1 VTFDPSLRPAVHFT
15 ARRNWLND
23 PNGLIWHDGE
33 YHLFFQ
39 HNPEDVVWGNMSWGH
54 AVSPDLLSW
63 TELPLALRYDESEH
77 VYSGCVVSD
86 VGNTSGLGSATQPPL
101 VAVYT
106 SHDPDT
112 RGEAQSLAVS
122 LDRGRT
128 WERYS
133 GNPVL
138 DLASSDFRDPK
149 VFRYDGAWVM
159 AVSLADKRVVRF
171 YRSADLLTWDLLS
184 DFGPVG
190 SVDGVWECP
199 DLIRVPI
206 EGSDSSAWVLLV
218 SVGDGAP
225 AGGSGMQYFVGDFDG
240 TTFTPVGEARW
251 LDHGADFYA
260 AISYSG
266 LAEPVIHG
274 WMSNWAYANEVPA
287 GEFRGSMTLPR
298 RLSLRESGPDLVL
311 VQRPIELQPAGPSYV
326 LDGVSVV
333 GRLPLPVAHRS
344 ARITAEF
351 HTGSAARVGREVR
364 VGDGEH
370 TVITVDRVAGT
381 VSLDRSQSGVID
393 FHPGFAAVH
402 SAPLRAGDVVRLE
415 VYVDIASVE
424 VFAGD
429 GEVVLTDQIFPSA
442 DSTALAVFAEGGAAV
457 LTSLE
462 IAPLSDASCA
472 PPR

>member
-39 HNPEDVVWGNMSWGH
+39 HNPEGIGWGNMSWGH
-54 AVSPDLLSW
+54 VVSPDLVSW

-86 VGNTSGLGSATQPPL
+86 ADNTSGLGSASQPPL

-106 SHDPDT
+106 SHHPDT
-112 RGEAQSLAVS
+112 GRQAQSLAVS

-128 WERYS
+128 WERYA

-138 DLASSDFRDPK
+138 DLALSDFRDPK
-149 VFRYDGAWVM
+149 VFRHDDAWVM

-171 YRSADLLTWDLLS
+171 YRSADLITWEWLS
-184 DFGPVG
+184 DFGPAG
-190 SVDGVWECP
+190 SVAGVWECP

-218 SVGDGAP
+218 SVGDGGP
-225 AGGSGMQYFVGDFDG
+225 AGGSGQQYFVGDFDG
-240 TTFTPVGEARW
+240 TTFTQDGQARW

-260 AISYSG
+260 AISYAG
-266 LAEPVIHG
+266 LAEPLIHG
-274 WMSNWAYANEVPA
+274 WMSNWSYARQVPA

-298 RLSLRESGPDLVL
+298 RLMLRRAGADLML
-311 VQRPIELQPAGPSYV
+311 VQRPVDLEPAGPSYL
-326 LDGVSVV
+326 LDGVTVD

-344 ARITAEF
+344 AWITAEF
-351 HTGSAARVGREVR
+351 EAGPAARVGLEVR
-364 VGDGEH
+364 VGDGER
-370 TVITVDRVAGT
+370 TVIAVDRLAGT
-381 VSLDRSQSGVID
+381 VSLDRSQSGVSD
-393 FHPGFAAVH
+393 FHLGFAAVH
-402 SAPLRAGDVVRLE
+402 SAPLGAGDVVRLE
-415 VYVDIASVE
+415 VYVDVASVE

-429 GEVVLTDQIFPSA
+429 GEVVLTDQIFPSP
-442 DSTALAVFAEGGAAV
+442 DSTGLAVFAEGGQAV

-462 IAPLSDASCA
+462 VTPL
-472 PPR
+472 

>member
-1 VTFDPSLRPAVHFT
+1 MTFDPSLRPAVHFT

-39 HNPEDVVWGNMSWGH
+39 HNPEDIVWGNMSWGH

-63 TELPLALRYDESEH
+63 TELPLAMRYDESEH

-112 RGEAQSLAVS
+112 RREAQSVAVS

-149 VFRYDGAWVM
+149 VFRHDGVWVM
-159 AVSLADKRVVRF
+159 AVSLADKGVVRF

-184 DFGPVG
+184 DFGPAG

-206 EGSDSSAWVLLV
+206 EGSDASAWVLLV

-240 TTFTPVGEARW
+240 TTFTSDGEARW
-251 LDHGADFYA
+251 LDQGADFYA
-260 AISYSG
+260 AISYAG
-266 LAEPVIHG
+266 LTEPVIQG
-274 WMSNWAYANEVPA
+274 WMSNWAYAREVPA
-287 GEFRGSMTLPR
+287 TEFRGSMTLPR
-298 RLSLRESGPDLVL
+298 RLSLRRSVAGLVL
-311 VQRPIELQPAGPSYV
+311 VQRPVGVELPDPSYV
-326 LDGVSVV
+326 LEDVTVE
-333 GRLPLPVAHRS
+333 GRLPLPVAHVS

-351 HTGSAARVGREVR
+351 DAGSAARFGVEVR
-364 VGDGEH
+364 VGDGER
-370 TVITVDRVAGT
+370 TMITLDRLAGT
-381 VSLDRSQSGVID
+381 VSLDRSRSGVSD
-393 FHPGFAAVH
+393 FHPEFAAAH
-402 SAPLRAGDVVRLE
+402 SAALGDGDVVRLE
-415 VYVDIASVE
+415 VYVDVASVE
-424 VFAGD
+424 VFASG
-429 GEVVLTDQIFPSA
+429 GEVVLTDQVFPSPT
-442 DSTALAVFAEGGAAV
+442 STGLAVFAEGGTAV
-457 LTSLE
+457 LRRLE
-462 IAPLSDASCA
+462 VAPLTGGEGQ
-472 PPR
+472 